1 MASLRDA
8 RVVVRPPRGRGRGR
22 SLRGL
27 AFAAVLLVGVLVPSV
42 AGAASLHAVTA
53 SAAPDFGPSVKIIDP
68 SMSLS
73 AIKATLDSIS
83 AQQVPSQFAP
93 GATQCSSCPART
105 PMFGAGSGTNPG

>member
-1 MASLRDA
+1 MASLRDVS
-8 RVVVRPPRGRGRGR
+8 VVVRSPRGRGRGR

-27 AFAAVLLVGVLVPSV
+27 AFAAVLLVGVLVPGV

-53 SAAPDFGPSVKIIDP
+53 AAPDFGPSVKIIDP

-73 AIKATLDSIS
+73 DIKATLDSIS